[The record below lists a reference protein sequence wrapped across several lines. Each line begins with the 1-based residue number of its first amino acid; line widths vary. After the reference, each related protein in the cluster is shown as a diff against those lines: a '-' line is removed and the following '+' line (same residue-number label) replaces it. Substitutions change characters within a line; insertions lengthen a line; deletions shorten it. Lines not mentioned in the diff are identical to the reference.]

1 MKINVGLWHGSS
13 TTRRLTEVRHPA
25 GLGWQAASLPS
36 EARGF
41 TSLLNHF
48 LKLLTDYRSHLSF
61 TEGNE
66 GSEGVSGPWLSSLS
80 SVKKNP

>member
-48 LKLLTDYRSHLSF
+48 LKLLTDYRS
-61 TEGNE
+61 
-66 GSEGVSGPWLSSLS
+66 
-80 SVKKNP
+80 VKTIDGDVNIERVCV